1 MENRTKRDLSILNIV
16 SDFEAKFTTGEVGY
30 LSEKK
35 FIRVI
40 EYYEEEK
47 LFAKA
52 LEVCNLALG
61 QYSFRAEFYILKAKV
76 LLQINKPKKALKI
89 IKNAEKISPFELEI
103 QLLKIKALSILNEYV
118 KVETLINDLKS
129 GATKTDLPE
138 ILCAEASYYEIRK
151 EYDLMYLAL
160 AKALLINVD
169 DDFLYERVMLSVELS
184 KNYIQCIDLHLKII
198 DIRPYSYMAW
208 YNLGHAYSFE
218 GEYEKAIDAFE
229 YSFIINKDFENGY
242 LDCADLCMQIKNFGK
257 ALSILSEA
265 IEYVESECETLLLM
279 AYCQIQLANFSDAKY
294 NLFKAIKL
302 DPYNDEVYFNLG
314 VCYSKENHW
323 QNAIDAFHKAIT
335 LEDSTEDYY
344 LHLGLSY
351 YELGSFD
358 KAGQY
363 LRKAASKAPE
373 NSAYW
378 CEYTKF
384 LIKQGEIELALD
396 VLNEAED
403 YTFGADL
410 LYCRSIILLRQ
421 EKKGEAF
428 ELLSEALVEGFYFH
442 TILFDIDPELM
453 LDTEIC
459 AIIKYY
465 KIEQESHY

>member
-1 MENRTKRDLSILNIV
+1 MENRTKRDINILNIV
-16 SDFEAKFTTGEVGY
+16 SDFETKFTTGQIGY
-30 LSEKK
+30 LTEKK

-47 LFAKA
+47 LFSKA

-61 QYSFRAEFYILKAKV
+61 QYSFRAEFYILKAKI
-76 LLQINKPKKALKI
+76 LLQINKPKKALKVI
-89 IKNAEKISPFELEI
+89 RSAEKISPSELEI
-103 QLLKIKALSILNEYV
+103 QLLKIKALSILNEFT

-129 GATKTDLPE
+129 GAVRTNLPE
-138 ILCAEASYYEIRK
+138 ILSAEASYYEIRK

-169 DDFLYERVMLSVELS
+169 DEYLYERVMLSVELS

-218 GEYEKAIDAFE
+218 GEYEQAIDAFE

-242 LDCADLCMQIKNFGK
+242 LDCADLCIQIKKYDK
-257 ALSILSEA
+257 ALGVLSEA
-265 IEYVESECETLLLM
+265 LEIVDNECETLLLM
-279 AYCQIQLANFSDAKY
+279 AFCQIQLANLSDAKY

-314 VCYSKENHW
+314 VCYSKENQW

-351 YELGSFD
+351 YELGSFK

-378 CEYTKF
+378 SEYTKF
-384 LIKQGEIELALD
+384 LIKQGEIQQATD
-396 VLNEAED
+396 VLDEAEE

-410 LYCRSIILLRQ
+410 LFCRSLILLR
-421 EKKGEAF
+421 EGKKAQAF
-428 ELLSEALVEGFYFH
+428 ELLSEALVEGFHFH

-453 LDTEIC
+453 LDSEIC

-465 KIEQESHY
+465 KIEEESQY